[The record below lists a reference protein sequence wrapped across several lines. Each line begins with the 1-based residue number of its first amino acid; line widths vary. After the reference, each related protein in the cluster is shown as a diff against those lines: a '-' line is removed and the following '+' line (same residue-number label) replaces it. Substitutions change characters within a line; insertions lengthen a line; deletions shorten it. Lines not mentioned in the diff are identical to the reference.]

1 MYVLPAI
8 DLRAGKCVR
17 LIQGQ
22 YHRQITYEENP
33 LRQARQFIAAGA
45 EWLHIV
51 DLDGAR
57 LGKPVNIEPVQAIAK
72 LRQLKIELGGGIRDK
87 AAIDQMLAM
96 GLNRVIIGTKAVTD
110 FDWFSQIA
118 SEFSGKIALGLDARG
133 AKLATNGWTQDSPEE
148 LIAFAKQAA
157 ALPIAAIIY
166 TDITKDGMLIGPN
179 LERTKAV
186 ADAVD
191 VPVIAAGG
199 VSSVEDI
206 KNLAKAGVA
215 GAIIGRALYEG
226 RLTLTEAIQ
235 TAKQCDRAPGR

>member
-1 MYVLPAI
+1 MYVIPAI

-17 LIQGQ
+17 LIQGE

-33 LRQARQFIAAGA
+33 LKQARQFISDGA

-57 LGKPVNIEPVQAIAK
+57 LGKPANIEPVQAIAE
-72 LRQLKIELGGGIRDK
+72 LQQLKIELGGGIRDK
-87 AAIDQMLAM
+87 ASIDQMLSM
-96 GLNRVIIGTKAVTD
+96 GLQRLIIGTKAIRD
-110 FDWFSQIA
+110 FDWFSRMA
-118 SEFSGKIALGLDARG
+118 TEFCGRIALGLDARG
-133 AKLATNGWTQDSPEE
+133 TKLATNGWTQETPEE

-157 ALPIAAIIY
+157 KLPIAAIIY
-166 TDITKDGMLIGPN
+166 TDISKDGMMAGPN

-186 ADAVD
+186 VDAVN

-206 KNLAKAGVA
+206 KELMKAGVA

-235 TAKQCDRAPGR
+235 TAEEYKQNPDK

>member
-22 YHRQITYEENP
+22 YHRQITYEQNP

-72 LRQLKIELGGGIRDK
+72 LHKLKIELGGGIRDR
-87 AAIDQMLAM
+87 AAIDRMLAM

-110 FDWFSQIA
+110 FDWFSKMA
-118 SEFSGKIALGLDARG
+118 AEFSGQIALGLDARG
-133 AKLATNGWTQDSPEE
+133 PKLATNGWTQDSPEE

-157 ALPIAAIIY
+157 SLPIAAIIY
-166 TDITKDGMLIGPN
+166 TDITRDGMLTGPN

-199 VSSVEDI
+199 VTSTEDI

-226 RLTLTEAIQ
+226 RLTLTDALQ
-235 TAKQCDRAPGR
+235 TAKQCEDQ